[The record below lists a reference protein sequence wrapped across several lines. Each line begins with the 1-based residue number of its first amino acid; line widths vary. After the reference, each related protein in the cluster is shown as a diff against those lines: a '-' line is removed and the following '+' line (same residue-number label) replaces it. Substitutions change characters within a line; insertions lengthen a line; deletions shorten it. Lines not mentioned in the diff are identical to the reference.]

1 MVAQAL
7 RQVFA
12 DAKYLLVA
20 VTAAL
25 GVFILATWLPNL
37 GLVWQIAASASVPLA
52 DKVKVLV
59 ALIGSIGTNFTV
71 FSALATVAISV
82 LFGTN
87 LAMVMFFLGSRRQFI
102 GQGGGAA
109 GLGGLASGFFGIG
122 CAACG
127 TFVLGPVLSF
137 SGASA
142 LIAFLPFGG
151 QEFSMLGMGMLGFS
165 LFLIAKKIRDPLACP
180 VGSPNEAGPQRNTK
194 MTQSDPQALRETRTD
209 LLRKSEDAP

>member
-7 RQVFA
+7 RRVFA

-25 GVFILATWLPNL
+25 AVFILATWLPNL
-37 GLVWQIAASASVPLA
+37 GLVWQISVSSSVSLA
-52 DKVKVLV
+52 DKVQVLA

-71 FSALATVAISV
+71 FSALSTVAISV

-87 LAMVMFFLGSRRQFI
+87 LAMMMFFLRLRRQFI
-102 GQGGGAA
+102 GQGGVATS
-109 GLGGLASGFFGIG
+109 LGGLASGFFGIG

-137 SGASA
+137 AGASA
-142 LIAFLPFGG
+142 LIALLPFGG
-151 QEFSMLGMGMLGFS
+151 QEFGVLGAGMLGFS
-165 LFLIAKKIRDPLACP
+165 LFLIAKKIGEPLACP
-180 VGSPNEAGPQRNTK
+180 VGAPNEAG
-194 MTQSDPQALRETRTD
+194 LRETR
-209 LLRKSEDAP
+209 R

>member
-7 RQVFA
+7 KQVFA
-12 DAKYLLVA
+12 NGKYILVA

-37 GLVWQIAASASVPLA
+37 GLVWQIIVSSSVSLS
-52 DKVKVLV
+52 DKAQVLV

-71 FSALATVAISV
+71 FSALSTVAISV

-87 LAMVMFFLGSRRQFI
+87 LALIIFFLGARRQFI
-102 GQGGGAA
+102 GQGGSAA
-109 GLGGLASGFFGIG
+109 GLGGLVSGIFGIG

-137 SGASA
+137 AGASA

-151 QEFSMLGMGMLGFS
+151 QEFSVLGMGMLGFS
-165 LFLIAKKIRDPLACP
+165 LFLIAKKIGDPLVCSVAA
-180 VGSPNEAGPQRNTK
+180 PNEAGLQRNMKT
-194 MTQSDPQALRETRTD
+194 TRSDSQAPR
-209 LLRKSEDAP
+209 